1 MLDGLPS
8 SASSWARTIGVLVL
22 LRWIG
27 GRVLHALFGKSSRFP
42 QTLGDW
48 LARATVQKLSQHKG
62 FDGRLAGFAVTH
74 VSARRGAEGASVC
87 GTVPLHAGLM
97 SRRGAVDGGA
107 IAFLA
112 DSLTTVA
119 LMAQGALP
127 GVSAALSYELMLDA
141 VAATVAEEGVVL
153 EVEARVLKAGRNLG
167 FTELRVWAAAAAA
180 AAAAGEGEG
189 EGERRLLA
197 IASHTKYLGGAP
209 LPLAWAFALA
219 NLAPGAVLA
228 LGSRLVPTTGAPVAK
243 ARAADGRADGR
254 RLGAEMGALLRR
266 QQHDG
271 SAGAGVSGA
280 GACVVTISKELTN
293 LYGAAHGAALAA
305 LMAQSAELEVQRAHP
320 ARSSDGRGSSTATT
334 LCVRSSAVDY
344 LSPVPAK
351 KDAEIVA
358 RLVNSAAEQAAG
370 TFVAM
375 VEVRSA
381 GDAPAAKRPVLTR
394 AKIVLQAQSE

>member
-1 MLDGLPS
+1 
-8 SASSWARTIGVLVL
+8 
-22 LRWIG
+22 
-27 GRVLHALFGKSSRFP
+27 VLHALFGKSSRFP
-42 QTLGDW
+42 QALGDW
-48 LARATVQKLSQHKG
+48 LARAFVQKLSQHKG
-62 FDGRLAGFAVTH
+62 FDGRLAGFTVTH

-127 GVSAALSYELMLDA
+127 GVSAALSYELMPDA
-141 VAATVAEEGVVL
+141 VAATAEGAVL

-180 AAAAGEGEG
+180 AGES

-219 NLAPGAVLA
+219 NFAPGALLA
-228 LGSRLVPTTGAPVAK
+228 LGSRLVPITAGAPPAK
-243 ARAADGRADGR
+243 VREADGR

-266 QQHDG
+266 QQPDG
-271 SAGAGVSGA
+271 STGVSGVSGVS
-280 GACVVTISKELTN
+280 GACVVTISRELTN

-305 LMAQSAELEVQRAHP
+305 LMAQSAELEVQRTHP
-320 ARSSDGRGSSTATT
+320 ARSGHDGRGSSIATT

-344 LSPVPAK
+344 LSPVRAK
-351 KDAEIVA
+351 KDAEIAA

-394 AKIVLQAQSE
+394 AKIVLQACV